1 MKIYIFTITYN
12 FDGDYI
18 VKKCDTYKEAVYLLN
33 EYLDEEIKVVQT
45 ECEYTPS
52 VLRWAKDDVTLVYSE
67 GYVIGTEDKNY
78 ATEDCAN
85 YRIFEVE
92 I

>member
-1 MKIYIFTITYN
+1 MKIYVFTITYN

-18 VKKCDTYKEAVYLLN
+18 AKKCNTHEEAVIMLN
-33 EYLDEEIKVVQT
+33 DFLTEEIKVIQT

-52 VLRWAKDDVTLVYSE
+52 VLEWNEDDVTLVYAE
-67 GYVIGTEDKNY
+67 GYTIETTDNY
-78 ATEDCAN
+78 ATEDCAF